1 MTVYGSTASNPPVCL
16 PDRSSNQ
23 RVQDRSFHLSAR
35 AYTRS
40 GRGQGI
46 AASAAPATSPAQYLA
61 PSRPSK
67 QAKNASPRPKQ
78 GGGCCSRVK
87 ARASAFSRK
96 AEAATHA
103 SLGVLLGGQQRGGAN
118 DEVCGNLGGTG
129 SRGRLLRPC
138 SDRGVG
144 RDSVG
149 RHHSRQAH
157 QHAVGALVRLR
168 VQPASKQVRQS
179 PQRWGLQAE
188 RSEPPPTDGCEG
200 RL

>member
-1 MTVYGSTASNPPVCL
+1 MAQLHRTLLFVCQTDHPTSESRTDPSTYRREPTPDPGGVKESPP
-16 PDRSSNQ
+16 
-23 RVQDRSFHLSAR
+23 AR
-35 AYTRS
+35 P
-40 GRGQGI
+40 
-46 AASAAPATSPAQYLA
+46 PATSPAQYLA